1 MEIWKDIKGYEGL
14 YQVSSKGIVKDCNG
28 IERKQRTD
36 TYGYKIVTLRKN
48 GEYKSYKVHRL
59 VGIAFI
65 SNPENLPCINHKDEV
80 KSNNNV
86 ENLEWCTSKYNS
98 NYGHRNEKIAKA
110 AKERSH
116 AYMQGERN
124 YFYGKHF
131 SGGEHPT
138 SKRVA
143 KLDGQGNV
151 LAVFDCTKSAA
162 ESVNCSPSAIS
173 LGCRGKRKN
182 IKGYQWKYLEKLQ

>member
-1 MEIWKDIKGYEGL
+1 MEIWKDAVGYEGL
-14 YQVSSKGIVKDCNG
+14 YQVSSCGNVRDCNG
-28 IERKQRTD
+28 TERPQRTD
-36 TYGYKIVTLRKN
+36 KDGYKIVTLKKD

-59 VGIAFI
+59 VGFAFI

-110 AKERSH
+110 ARERPH
-116 AYMQGERN
+116 TYMQGSLN

-131 SGGEHPT
+131 SRGAHPQA
-138 SKRVA
+138 KRVA
-143 KLDGQGNV
+143 KLGSQGEI

-162 ESVNCSPSAIS
+162 ENVNCSPSAIS
-173 LGCRGKRKN
+173 LGCSGKRKTV
-182 IKGYQWKYLEKLQ
+182 KGFSWKYI